1 MSNRVVIRNG
11 KPGFIINGKFVPIPD
26 SDNVNTTSPRIPR
39 DDMSGLEAIGS
50 VIKNTVT
57 GKGAA
62 GIRQDSTKPNPN
74 YVGPGGGRPKVTQDP
89 DEYFGTGDYG
99 SGGPKEKPKQKF
111 PDLRGGD
118 DKVDGYGNPK
128 VDYTK
133 PQTQSL
139 PVEPYTPPT
148 TTTTTTTPPK
158 DEKKYKFSD
167 KEGSY
172 NMTKAEIN
180 AKYDELRKNP
190 ARAKDFGLN
199 ANAAIFPNQKIFVDP
214 KTGKRPSKFSGFT
227 NSTTTKNP
235 TNAATGGVNPRAGTY
250 AAELKRTTDALS
262 SNFGA
267 LPKGTIKP
275 AAERMKKEAYDV
287 VLDYLLS
294 EGHVDT
300 VEEAHYVMLQ
310 MTSEHVQEVVE
321 ERTAANPKMKA
332 RMGHSNP
339 AINGKPVLYPK
350 GHPEE
355 GKPMSFNK
363 AETDGVNMYRRASK
377 KAGRK
382 IYADEPLPKK

>member
-39 DDMSGLEAIGS
+39 DDMSGLEAITS

-74 YVGPGGGRPKVTQDP
+74 YVGPGGGRPKVTMDP

-128 VDYTK
+128 VNYTK
-133 PQTQSL
+133 IQSI
-139 PVEPYTPPT
+139 PVEPYTPPST
-148 TTTTTTTPPK
+148 TTPTPPTPPK
-158 DEKKYKFSD
+158 DEKRYKVPGYGDMTKDEIKKKYDKLRYSD
-167 KEGSY
+167 KPDERADAPGFGDAA
-172 NMTKAEIN
+172 NKAV
-180 AKYDELRKNP
+180 
-190 ARAKDFGLN
+190 
-199 ANAAIFPNQKIFVDP
+199 FPNQRPTRRNLQQTV
-214 KTGKRPSKFSGFT
+214 KT
-227 NSTTTKNP
+227 P

-250 AAELKRTTDALS
+250 AAELKRTMDALS

-275 AAERMKKEAYDV
+275 AAQRMKKEAYDV

-310 MTSEHVQEVVE
+310 MTSEHVQQVVE
-321 ERTAANPKMKA
+321 ERTAADPGMKA

>member
-57 GKGAA
+57 GKGTA
-62 GIRQDSTKPNPN
+62 GIKQDATKPNPN
-74 YVGPGGGRPKVTQDP
+74 YVGPGGGRPKVNQDP
-89 DEYFGTGDYG
+89 EEYFGTGDYG
-99 SGGPKEKPKQKF
+99 SGGSKEKPKQKF

-118 DKVDGYGNPK
+118 AKVDGYGNPK

-133 PQTQSL
+133 TQPTSIK
-139 PVEPYTPPT
+139 VEPYTPPT
-148 TTTTTTTPPK
+148 TTTTTSTPTPPK

-214 KTGKRPSKFSGFT
+214 KTGKRPSRFSGFT

-235 TNAATGGVNPRAGTY
+235 TNAATGGVNPRAGSY

-310 MTSEHVQEVVE
+310 MTSEHVQDIVE
-321 ERTAANPKMKA
+321 GKYSDSVTYVKGTAPVRASY
-332 RMGHSNP
+332 G
-339 AINGKPVLYPK
+339 GKPESFTKETYKKK
-350 GHPEE
+350 G
-355 GKPMSFNK
+355 K
-363 AETDGVNMYRRASK
+363 V
-377 KAGRK
+377 
-382 IYADEPLPKK
+382 

>member
-26 SDNVNTTSPRIPR
+26 SDNVNTTSPRVPR

-118 DKVDGYGNPK
+118 KNVDGYGNPK
-128 VDYTK
+128 IDYTK
-133 PQTQSL
+133 PQTQSI

-148 TTTTTTTPPK
+148 TTTTTTPPTSAKTYKVPGYGDMTK
-158 DEKKYKFSD
+158 DEIKKKYDKLRYNDDGTMKSADQLGDASKFGD
-167 KEGSY
+167 AA
-172 NMTKAEIN
+172 NKAV
-180 AKYDELRKNP
+180 
-190 ARAKDFGLN
+190 
-199 ANAAIFPNQKIFVDP
+199 FPNQKPTRRNLQQTV
-214 KTGKRPSKFSGFT
+214 
-227 NSTTTKNP
+227 KNP

-275 AAERMKKEAYDV
+275 AAQRMKKEAYDL

-310 MTSEHVQEVVE
+310 MTSEHVQQVVE
-321 ERTAANPKMKA
+321 ERTAADPGMKA

-339 AINGKPVLYPK
+339 AINGKPVPYPK
-350 GHPEE
+350 GHPKAGEH
-355 GKPMSFNK
+355 MSFNK
-363 AETDGVNMYRRASK
+363 AETDGVNEYRRASK

>member
-11 KPGFIINGKFVPIPD
+11 KPGFVIDGKFVPIPD

-39 DDMSGLEAIGS
+39 QQSGLDAVMS

-57 GKGAA
+57 GRGAA
-62 GIRQDSTKPNPN
+62 GIRQDATKPNPN
-74 YVGPGGGRPKVTQDP
+74 YGGRPKVTQDP

-118 DKVDGYGNPK
+118 AKVDGYGNPK

-133 PQTQSL
+133 PQTQSI

-148 TTTTTTTPPK
+148 ITTTTTTPTPAKTYKVPGYGDMTK
-158 DEKKYKFSD
+158 DEIRKQYDKLRYNDDGTMKSADQLGDASKFGD
-167 KEGSY
+167 AA
-172 NMTKAEIN
+172 NKAV
-180 AKYDELRKNP
+180 
-190 ARAKDFGLN
+190 
-199 ANAAIFPNQKIFVDP
+199 FPNQKPTRRTLQQTV
-214 KTGKRPSKFSGFT
+214 KT
-227 NSTTTKNP
+227 P
-235 TNAATGGVNPRAGTY
+235 TNAATGGVNPRAGSY

-275 AAERMKKEAYDV
+275 AAQRMKKEAYDV

-310 MTSEHVQEVVE
+310 MTSEHVQDIVE
-321 ERTAANPKMKA
+321 GKYSDSVTYVKGTAPVRASY
-332 RMGHSNP
+332 G
-339 AINGKPVLYPK
+339 GKPESFTKETYKKK
-350 GHPEE
+350 G
-355 GKPMSFNK
+355 K
-363 AETDGVNMYRRASK
+363 V
-377 KAGRK
+377 
-382 IYADEPLPKK
+382 